1 MKKYKIATRA
11 ISDVGVIKKVNED
24 SIIVKLAIGP
34 KGNHGIFAIFD
45 GLGGL
50 KKGDKAS
57 GICKSIFEHWWNNK
71 IKVLPSLNDTEIIN
85 SINDILYY
93 CNNEISI
100 YGEENNINLGST
112 ASILLIV
119 KGKYYIA
126 HVGDSRIYKYK
137 KGLEQLTEDHSLVAL
152 KVKKGEMTLEESK
165 VSKEKNILLQCIG
178 IRPDIEIYNKI
189 GSIKDGDKFILCSD
203 GFSNRLQDIEIC
215 DLFNYEDRGIS
226 LKETIDL
233 VKSRGERDNISAIVL
248 DVEKDVNPILKRIMK
263 LIRR

>member
-152 KVKKGEMTLEESK
+152 KVKKGE
-165 VSKEKNILLQCIG
+165 
-178 IRPDIEIYNKI
+178 DW
-189 GSIKDGDKFILCSD
+189 
-203 GFSNRLQDIEIC
+203 
-215 DLFNYEDRGIS
+215 
-226 LKETIDL
+226 
-233 VKSRGERDNISAIVL
+233 
-248 DVEKDVNPILKRIMK
+248 
-263 LIRR
+263 

>member
-24 SIIVKLAIGP
+24 SIITKLAIGP

-50 KKGDKAS
+50 KRGDKAS
-57 GICKSIFEHWWNNK
+57 GICKSTFEEWWNK
-71 IKVLPSLNDTEIIN
+71 QMKLLPSLTDKDIIN
-85 SINDILYY
+85 SINDMLYN
-93 CNNEISI
+93 CNNKVCM
-100 YGEENNINLGST
+100 YGEENSISLGST

-126 HVGDSRIYKYK
+126 HVGDSRIYKFEK
-137 KGLEQLTEDHSLVAL
+137 ELEQLTEDHSLVAL
-152 KVKKGEMTLEESK
+152 KVKNGEMTIEESK

-178 IRPDIEIYNKI
+178 IREKIKIYNKI
-189 GSIKDGDKFILCSD
+189 GSIKDGDKFVLCSD
-203 GFSNRLQDIEIC
+203 GFSNRLEDSEIC
-215 DLFNYEDRGIS
+215 NLFNDTDKEEK
-226 LKETIDL
+226 LKETINL

-248 DVEKDVNPILKRIMK
+248 DIEKDMNGVIGRIIK
-263 LIRR
+263 FIKK

>member
-1 MKKYKIATRA
+1 MN
-11 ISDVGVIKKVNED
+11 V
-24 SIIVKLAIGP
+24 
-34 KGNHGIFAIFD
+34 
-45 GLGGL
+45 
-50 KKGDKAS
+50 
-57 GICKSIFEHWWNNK
+57 
-71 IKVLPSLNDTEIIN
+71 
-85 SINDILYY
+85 
-93 CNNEISI
+93 
-100 YGEENNINLGST
+100 NNI
-112 ASILLIV
+112 IV

>member
-1 MKKYKIATRA
+1 M
-11 ISDVGVIKKVNED
+11 
-24 SIIVKLAIGP
+24 
-34 KGNHGIFAIFD
+34 
-45 GLGGL
+45 
-50 KKGDKAS
+50 
-57 GICKSIFEHWWNNK
+57 
-71 IKVLPSLNDTEIIN
+71 
-85 SINDILYY
+85 
-93 CNNEISI
+93 
-100 YGEENNINLGST
+100 
-112 ASILLIV
+112 
-119 KGKYYIA
+119 
-126 HVGDSRIYKYK
+126 
-137 KGLEQLTEDHSLVAL
+137 TEDHSLVAL